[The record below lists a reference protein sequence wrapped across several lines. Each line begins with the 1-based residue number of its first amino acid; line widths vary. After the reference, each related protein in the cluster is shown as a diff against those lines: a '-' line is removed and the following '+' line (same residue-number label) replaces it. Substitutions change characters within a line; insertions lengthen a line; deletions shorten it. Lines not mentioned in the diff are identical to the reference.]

1 MRSFRSVYFEQAYSL
16 LSQFIDE
23 SGRQDEKLIG
33 YLEDR
38 DVEGLVSWA
47 DSHKG
52 DALSGPIRLFASG
65 IVLDETLDKLA
76 ASAEQLRE
84 TSKDALN
91 QSVAYPSP
99 KPSISEQALLL
110 LANTPSSQWIH

>member
-16 LSQFIDE
+16 LSQFMDE

-33 YLEDR
+33 YLEER
-38 DVEGLVSWA
+38 DVDGLIAWA

-52 DALSGPIRLFASG
+52 DALAAPIRLFASG

-76 ASAEQLRE
+76 ESAEELRE
-84 TSKDALN
+84 TSRDALN
-91 QSVAYPSP
+91 QAGVYKSSKQP
-99 KPSISEQALLL
+99 ISEQALLL
-110 LANTPSSQWIH
+110 LADTPSSQWIH

>member
-76 ASAEQLRE
+76 ASAEQFRE

-91 QSVAYPSP
+91 QSVAYQSP

-110 LANTPSSQWIH
+110 LAKTPSSQWIH